1 MTHVL
6 TTLRNSFSPL
16 QFPNFRTYLS
26 GQSIS
31 LIGTWLQVTAQGWL
45 IWTLTGSEA
54 ASGLV
59 AMLNAL
65 PLLLFGAYAG
75 VWAERLDRR
84 KLLIV
89 TQICAMLLAF
99 VLAFLVQSQLVEIW
113 HVFVLS
119 FLLGTVNAFD
129 LPTQQTFLGDLSGMG
144 EVRKAV
150 NLNAMM
156 LQVSRVIGPAL
167 AGIIVA
173 RVGIAPAFWLNG
185 ISFLAVVATLVAVR
199 SNQVMRPNL
208 APVQPLKALSEAL
221 RYLGTQPRLQDLF
234 IVAILVVFLFFSII
248 FSQLPAVASKL
259 LNGDASTLG
268 TIQAFAGAGS
278 LIAVILIMPLAQSL
292 KRIGIVFASAL
303 VWMGVWWLVFS
314 ASRSVAL
321 SSIAIFF
328 GSMGAPT
335 VLATALGLLQVMV
348 PIDMRSRIISL
359 FTMISFGLQTFT
371 VLIIGFV
378 AENLGVGTAIEINGV
393 LLIVGAVALLLFR
406 PEFRNW
412 EMTAQPIPPPV
423 SVAVVSG
430 D

>member
-1 MTHVL
+1 
-6 TTLRNSFSPL
+6 
-16 QFPNFRTYLS
+16 
-26 GQSIS
+26 
-31 LIGTWLQVTAQGWL
+31 
-45 IWTLTGSEA
+45 
-54 ASGLV
+54 
-59 AMLNAL
+59 
-65 PLLLFGAYAG
+65 
-75 VWAERLDRR
+75 
-84 KLLIV
+84 
-89 TQICAMLLAF
+89 
-99 VLAFLVQSQLVEIW
+99 
-113 HVFVLS
+113 
-119 FLLGTVNAFD
+119 
-129 LPTQQTFLGDLSGMG
+129 
-144 EVRKAV
+144 
-150 NLNAMM
+150 
-156 LQVSRVIGPAL
+156 
-167 AGIIVA
+167 
-173 RVGIAPAFWLNG
+173 
-185 ISFLAVVATLVAVR
+185 
-199 SNQVMRPNL
+199 
-208 APVQPLKALSEAL
+208 
-221 RYLGTQPRLQDLF
+221 
-234 IVAILVVFLFFSII
+234 
-248 FSQLPAVASKL
+248 
-259 LNGDASTLG
+259 LG